1 MRYIV
6 DYIVY
11 CIAYFIRYYDMHI
24 VCQSTYSVL
33 FDVALIDI
41 GQVLS
46 FEGGLYHGGEP
57 LISGTRYI
65 IAAFLLLDRSCDSI
79 PRSVADTVEAREEF
93 LTSLLECSTVPMGE
107 VTKVL
112 QASSLH
118 PNQSNGELEGG
129 GKRAS
134 LGLGQSLPGTG
145 GDSSGGSFS
154 FSFGDV

>member
-1 MRYIV
+1 MI
-6 DYIVY
+6 
-11 CIAYFIRYYDMHI
+11 YD
-24 VCQSTYSVL
+24 VPR
-33 FDVALIDI
+33 IDI

-79 PRSVADTVEAREEF
+79 PCRVPDTVEASEEF
-93 LTSLLECSTVPMGE
+93 LTTLLECCTVPVSE

-112 QASSLH
+112 PAFSTT
-118 PNQSNGELEGG
+118 QSTSAGEREGG
-129 GKRAS
+129 GKRAR
-134 LGLGQSLPGTG
+134 LGLGQALPGTG

>member
-65 IAAFLLLDRSCDSI
+65 IAAFLLLDRSCDSMMCG
-79 PRSVADTVEAREEF
+79 VADTLDAREEF
-93 LTSLLECSTVPMGE
+93 LTSLLECSPVPVSE
-107 VTKVL
+107 AAKVL

-118 PNQSNGELEGG
+118 PNQSEWEGG
-129 GKRAS
+129 GKRAR